1 VSIVHNRLSCKPF
14 IIPTCLCTVPPAG
27 ERLVSELAPE
37 LLPWLHGLQQPANFV
52 PVTNE
57 VLQEMARRGISRDKL
72 LMQLQLLGC
81 EMPPASIRMLQW
93 AAQQRLPVRVLSDCN
108 QVFINHILSG
118 AKLSSVFKDPQSKFE
133 VITNAA
139 GFERIAAAQAAD
151 AGIGLGVF
159 GRRKASAAAA
169 APSYRLVIQPRHPES
184 SAPHNCPMCPSNL
197 CKGAELRRM
206 RYGASSANHGAQQLC
221 SGSYG
226 RIVYAGDG
234 ECCLLAG
241 LRAGLRRGLE

>member
-1 VSIVHNRLSCKPF
+1 
-14 IIPTCLCTVPPAG
+14 
-27 ERLVSELAPE
+27 VSELAPE

-72 LMQLQLLGC
+72 LTQLQLLGA
-81 EMPPASIRMLQW
+81 EMPLASIKMLHW
-93 AAQQRLPVRVLSDCN
+93 AAQQRVPVRVLSDCN

-118 AKLSSVFKDPQSKFE
+118 AKLSGVFKDAQSKFE

-139 GFERIAAAQAAD
+139 AFERIAAAQAAD
-151 AGIGLGVF
+151 AGVGLGVF
-159 GRRKASAAAA
+159 GRRKASTASAT
-169 APSYRLVIQPRHPES
+169 PSYRLVIQPRHPENS
-184 SAPHNCPMCPSNL
+184 VPHNCPMCPSNL

-206 RYGASSANHGAQQLC
+206 RFGASSASHGAQQLC

-234 ECCLLAG
+234 ECGLLAYR
-241 LRAGLRRGLE
+241 LAVCKAFVRY